1 MSCDFLSGFQIT
13 GDKVVNPGEGITYE
27 FKENFNWGSKERY
40 AKIMASFANATGGYL
55 LFGIRD
61 DGQIVGL
68 SNNNFE
74 ARDPADV
81 SSYLNSLFV
90 PAIRW
95 DKFVCELGGCKIG
108 VIKIEEAIEKPIIS
122 YKNGQ
127 EVKEGDIFFRYAAQ
141 SERIKFS
148 ELKAIIEVGRRMY
161 GEKLLKSL
169 SMIVEKGPESVKLL
183 DLEELKEAKEDE
195 IYLLDNSLSDSEVKV
210 HRATESEE
218 ARGIG
223 IKIVNVEG
231 KAMPIMVKE
240 FANISSELIVH
251 TFLDQE
257 LPAKFDPMGFVER
270 LAFETSGLVPLYFYI
285 KEAGLTKDE
294 AVEIIK
300 RTKSTTKGRTT
311 ILKRLSGE
319 EYDFRSSTY
328 DITLDNLIKGSLRMS
343 ELQTSNVRTV
353 LQSIRYNSK
362 SFLEQ
367 NWNELKGIMRFLY
380 DEYYMNSKFRSEIR
394 WTICFVDKTLFS
406 SWSFRLKL

>member
-1 MSCDFLSGFQIT
+1 
-13 GDKVVNPGEGITYE
+13 
-27 FKENFNWGSKERY
+27 
-40 AKIMASFANATGGYL
+40 
-55 LFGIRD
+55 
-61 DGQIVGL
+61 
-68 SNNNFE
+68 
-74 ARDPADV
+74 
-81 SSYLNSLFV
+81 
-90 PAIRW
+90 
-95 DKFVCELGGCKIG
+95 
-108 VIKIEEAIEKPIIS
+108 
-122 YKNGQ
+122 
-127 EVKEGDIFFRYAAQ
+127 
-141 SERIKFS
+141 
-148 ELKAIIEVGRRMY
+148 
-161 GEKLLKSL
+161 
-169 SMIVEKGPESVKLL
+169 
-183 DLEELKEAKEDE
+183 
-195 IYLLDNSLSDSEVKV
+195 
-210 HRATESEE
+210 
-218 ARGIG
+218 
-223 IKIVNVEG
+223 
-231 KAMPIMVKE
+231 MPIMVKE

-406 SWSFRLKL
+406 

>member
-406 SWSFRLKL
+406 

>member
-380 DEYYMNSKFRSEIR
+380 DEYYMNSKLRSEIR
-394 WTICFVDKTLFS
+394 WWSICFVDKTLFS
-406 SWSFRLKL
+406 